1 MGRRSMTEKPRS
13 KDPDLNQ
20 YETDEDYE
28 PQRQDAE
35 ENMTDSDANRDGNEG
50 ADDRVR
56 IEQPSG
62 DEAPRA

>member
-1 MGRRSMTEKPRS
+1 MTEKPRS

-35 ENMTDSDANRDGNEG
+35 EDMADSDANRDGNEG

>member
-1 MGRRSMTEKPRS
+1 MTRWTTNGTVLRM
-13 KDPDLNQ
+13 DAHQ
-20 YETDEDYE
+20 YETDEAYE

-35 ENMTDSDANRDGNEG
+35 EHISDSDANRDGNEG